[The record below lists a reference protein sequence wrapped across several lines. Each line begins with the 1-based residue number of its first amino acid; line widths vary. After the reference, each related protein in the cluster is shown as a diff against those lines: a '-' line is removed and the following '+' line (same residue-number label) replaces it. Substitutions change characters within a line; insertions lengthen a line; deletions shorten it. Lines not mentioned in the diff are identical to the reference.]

1 MNICVVSTDYP
12 SKKRPV
18 FTFVSPLVEELV
30 NSGVNCTV
38 IAPFSITNSFIH
50 RYAYENKYELAITAE
65 GNKYEIYRPKYVS
78 FSNIKIFGFS
88 LSTYFHRKAIQSILK
103 KIKRPN
109 VIYSHFWNSA
119 VGSYKYAAKYNLPL
133 FVSAGEEYLPELELS
148 SKNVKSFYKFIK
160 GVICVSSV
168 RKDEIVEKRLVDP
181 NLCGVFING
190 VDLTVFNKIN
200 KLDSRKQLGFLEKDF
215 IVCYVGQFSDRK
227 GSMRLSKS
235 IDLLN
240 DKKIKS
246 VFIGSG
252 QSIPNCD
259 GILFKGRV
267 PHNEV
272 KLYLNACD
280 VFVLPTLNEGCSNA
294 IIEAMACGLPI
305 ISSNRPFNA
314 DILNSE
320 NSILVDPMNVEEIA
334 ASIKKLKDDEIL
346 NKKLSD
352 GAFVSAQKLSIK
364 KRAEDILNFININ
377 INININN

>member
-1 MNICVVSTDYP
+1 MNICVVSPDYP
-12 SKKRPV
+12 SKKRAV
-18 FTFVSPLVEELV
+18 FTFVLPLVEELV

-38 IAPFSITNSFIH
+38 IAPFSITNSFIRRH
-50 RYAYENKYELAITAE
+50 VYEKKYELAITNE
-65 GNKYEIYRPKYVS
+65 GNKYEIYRPNYVS
-78 FSNIKIFGFS
+78 FSNLKIFGFN
-88 LSTYFHRKAIQSILK
+88 LSTFFHRKAIERALE
-103 KIKRPN
+103 KIKRPD
-109 VIYSHFWNSA
+109 VIYAHFWNSA
-119 VGSYKYAAKYNLPL
+119 VGSYKYAAKYDLPL
-133 FVSAGEEYLPELELS
+133 FVAAGEEFVPELELS
-148 SKNVKSFYKFIK
+148 SKKVKGFYKFIK

-168 RKDEIVEKRLVDP
+168 RKHEIVGKGLVDS
-181 NLCGVFING
+181 NSCGVFVNG
-190 VDLTVFNKIN
+190 VDLTVFNRLN
-200 KLDSRKQLGFLEKDF
+200 KVDCRKHLGFLEKDF

-240 DKKIKS
+240 DQKIKS

-252 QSIPNCD
+252 KLTPNCD

-267 PHNEV
+267 PHNEI

-294 IIEAMACGLPI
+294 VIEALACGLPI

-314 DILNSE
+314 DILNFK

-346 NKKLSD
+346 RKKLSD

-377 INININN
+377 N